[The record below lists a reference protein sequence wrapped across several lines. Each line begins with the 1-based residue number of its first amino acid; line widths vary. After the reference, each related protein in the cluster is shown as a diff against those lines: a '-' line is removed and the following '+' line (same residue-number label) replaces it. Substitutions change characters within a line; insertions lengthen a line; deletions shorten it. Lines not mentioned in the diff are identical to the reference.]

1 MSATPRTDSQTR
13 TRRLH
18 PAWAVAAVTFA
29 TLLAAGAFRSVP
41 ATLLDPVRAEFGWST
56 ASVSTAV
63 SVNLVLYGLMAPFAA
78 ALMQRFGVQRV
89 VAVAL
94 LLVAAGSAGSAF
106 VTARWQLVATWG
118 VLVGLGTG
126 SMAMSLA
133 ATVVGRW
140 FTARRGLVTGVLAA
154 AASAGQLVFLPLV
167 ATLAR
172 DHGWRTPCL
181 VIAAVAAA
189 VVPLVLLRLHEHP
202 ADRGVAPYGGAL
214 LEAGP
219 VRPLGALGVLRLA
232 VRHRAFWFLAAGF
245 AVCGASTNGLVGT
258 HFIAA
263 AHDHGMPPTTAA
275 SLLALVGLFDV
286 AGTIASGWLTDRVD
300 PRWLLLGYYALRGVS
315 LLLLPGLL
323 APDVQPAT
331 WVFVVFYGLDWIA
344 TVPPTIALAREH
356 FGLAGPVVFGWVFAS
371 HQVGAAVMAF
381 AAGVLRDGTG
391 AYDSAFRVGGVLCLL
406 AAVLSLRVAAPRAG
420 APGPVAGERR
430 YERRV

>member
-1 MSATPRTDSQTR
+1 M
-13 TRRLH
+13 
-18 PAWAVAAVTFA
+18 
-29 TLLAAGAFRSVP
+29 
-41 ATLLDPVRAEFGWST
+41 
-56 ASVSTAV
+56 
-63 SVNLVLYGLMAPFAA
+63 
-78 ALMQRFGVQRV
+78 
-89 VAVAL
+89 
-94 LLVAAGSAGSAF
+94 
-106 VTARWQLVATWG
+106 
-118 VLVGLGTG
+118 LVGLGTG
-126 SMAMSLA
+126 SMAMSPLA

-202 ADRGVAPYGGAL
+202 ADRGVEPYGGAL

-219 VRPLGALGVLRLA
+219 VRPLGALGALRLA

-245 AVCGASTNGLVGT
+245 AVCGATTNGLVGT
-258 HFIAA
+258 HFVAA

-323 APDVQPAT
+323 ART
-331 WVFVVFYGLDWIA
+331 CSRRRGCFVVFYGLDWIA
-344 TVPPTIALAREH
+344 TVPPTIALARQH
-356 FGLAGPVVFGWVFAS
+356 FGSPGRWCSGGCSPRTRWAPPSWPSSPGSCATAPAPTTARSGSAASCASALRCCRCRWQGRERPVLAAAGPQHS
-371 HQVGAAVMAF
+371 S
-381 AAGVLRDGTG
+381 T
-391 AYDSAFRVGGVLCLL
+391 AFR
-406 AAVLSLRVAAPRAG
+406 R
-420 APGPVAGERR
+420 
-430 YERRV
+430 